1 MTASKL
7 SSKPWIRNRNNQ
19 EKGYGHTKSEQ
30 GAKLVGQFL
39 LYRTLILFKQK
50 FSFANIVIALDFAV
64 LSVMRRS
71 HRARGADPVAM
82 FAWAI

>member
-1 MTASKL
+1 MGTQSQNRVQNL
-7 SSKPWIRNRNNQ
+7 SVSSSFIEPI
-19 EKGYGHTKSEQ
+19 
-30 GAKLVGQFL
+30 
-39 LYRTLILFKQK
+39 ILFKQK
-50 FSFANIVIALDFAV
+50 FSFANIIIVLDFAV